1 MQSGSASIPR
11 RCHSFFTIR
20 SKKKRLYKRM

>member
-11 RCHSFFTIR
+11 RCHSFFYH
-20 SKKKRLYKRM
+20 KEQKKRLYKRM